1 MAIGKRIKK
10 LRTELRIT
18 QNKMADRIGIKQGSL
33 SDIERERVQAT
44 DRVIKAISREYR
56 INENWL
62 RTGEGEMLDEAS
74 VSFEEF
80 VMSMIAD
87 LDELDKKIITE
98 YIKLSPAQK
107 KSIKALIKNMVEE

>member
-1 MAIGKRIKK
+1 
-10 LRTELRIT
+10 
-18 QNKMADRIGIKQGSL
+18 
-33 SDIERERVQAT
+33 
-44 DRVIKAISREYR
+44 
-56 INENWL
+56 
-62 RTGEGEMLDEAS
+62 MLDEAS

-107 KSIKALIKNMVEE
+107 KSIKAN